1 MIEWFTYLQIGLAV
15 VVGLVATVHGVRGR
29 IPSDITVVPAA
40 IIAALLVVQVVVAMV
55 APFAGNVP
63 TGDALE
69 FWMYLI
75 TDLMMVP
82 AIVVFALVERTRW
95 ATLGIAL
102 VALSSA
108 VMVFR
113 MQVIWAGL

>member
-1 MIEWFTYLQIGLAV
+1 MFEWFTYLHIVLALAV
-15 VVGLVATVHGVRGR
+15 GIVAAVQGIRGR
-29 IPSDITVVPAA
+29 APSDLTVVPAA
-40 IIAALLVVQVVVAMV
+40 GLAVLLIVQVIVAIIAPLV
-55 APFAGNVP
+55 GNPP
-63 TGDALE
+63 TGDPLE
-69 FWMYLI
+69 FWMYLF
-75 TDLMMVP
+75 TDVVMLP

-102 VALSSA
+102 VAMSSA